1 MTQIGA
7 RIDSTTHWSHGRST
21 LSPTISVIDLLTV
34 ERATVKG
41 GQPMNSTTRMKR
53 TSPRQRIFGV
63 FNEPQSYR
71 NIGYLLLGLPLGTIW
86 FAVLISGLSVAIGT
100 LVVALLGIPVM
111 IGIWYLTRWF
121 ANAER
126 DLASVLLDQDLRLA
140 PIAPS
145 MSGNLWVRFRTMTSD
160 RYRWR
165 ELAYLMLRFPVG
177 IATFTVA
184 VTAVAVPLLVA
195 WAPFADQTLGKHPF
209 GDWALSSEMEHV
221 ASTSWA
227 FFLVP
232 LGFAMLIG
240 SFHLMNVLARA
251 CGRWTARW
259 LDVQRFSVT
268 SGPAQA

>member
-1 MTQIGA
+1 M
-7 RIDSTTHWSHGRST
+7 R
-21 LSPTISVIDLLTV
+21 
-34 ERATVKG
+34 
-41 GQPMNSTTRMKR
+41 R
-53 TSPRQRIFGV
+53 TSPLRRIFGV
-63 FNEPQSYR
+63 LNEPQSYR
-71 NIGYLLLGLPLGTIW
+71 SIGYLLLGLPLGTIW
-86 FAVLISGLSVAIGT
+86 FAVLISGLSVAIST

-111 IGIWYLTRWF
+111 IGIWNLTRWF

-126 DLASVLLDQDLRLA
+126 DLVSVLLDQDLPLA
-140 PIAPS
+140 PIAAP
-145 MSGNLWVRFRTMTSD
+145 MSGNMWPRFRTMTSD

-184 VTAVAVPLLVA
+184 VTAVAVPFLIA

-209 GDWALSSEMEHV
+209 GEWALSSRMEDV
-221 ASTSWA
+221 ASTSWS

-240 SFHLMNVLARA
+240 SFHLMNALANA

-259 LDVQRFSVT
+259 LDVERVSVT
-268 SGPAQA
+268 SGPTQA